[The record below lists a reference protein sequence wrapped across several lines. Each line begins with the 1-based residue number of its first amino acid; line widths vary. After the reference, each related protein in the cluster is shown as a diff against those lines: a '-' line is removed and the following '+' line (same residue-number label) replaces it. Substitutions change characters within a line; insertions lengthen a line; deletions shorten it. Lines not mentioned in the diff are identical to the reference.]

1 MSHEKRDDAQPSSP
15 ERAGRKRT
23 ISRRNVLI
31 GAGIAG
37 FAAPIGIANALPRL
51 GAAKPLFDE
60 SAICRAA
67 APGAAPAGPLRKLT
81 FSWNAAAVCSVP
93 LPVAVEHGIFAKHGL
108 DVELVNFGGST
119 DQLLEAIATGKSDAG
134 IGMAL
139 RWLKPL
145 EQGFDVKITAGTHG
159 GCLRL
164 LVNAGSGI
172 ERLEDLKGKAIATSD
187 MASPDKNFFSILLAK
202 KGIDPVKDVE
212 WRQYP
217 GELLRAALDKGE
229 AQALTGSDPRTYLW
243 LKDGKLKEVSS
254 NLADQY
260 AHRTCCIVGV
270 RGSLLR
276 SDKAAARALT
286 AAILEAAVYTVHH
299 PDDAAKA
306 FQQYAPNASLDD
318 LRAMIKY
325 HTHHH
330 NPVGDALKKELAL
343 YTDELKDVDVIKRGL
358 DSAKFADRIYA
369 DVLS

>member
-1 MSHEKRDDAQPSSP
+1 MSEPEKSS
-15 ERAGRKRT
+15 AVGRNVARH
-23 ISRRNVLI
+23 ISRRRLI
-31 GAGIAG
+31 AGAGVVG
-37 FAAPIGIANALPRL
+37 FSASVGIANALPRF
-51 GAAKPLFDE
+51 GDKPVSLDD
-60 SAICRAA
+60 SAICQTA
-67 APGAAPAGPLRKLT
+67 APGAAPAGPLKKLT

-93 LPVAVEHGIFAKHGL
+93 LPVAVDHGFFAKHGL

-164 LVNAGSGI
+164 LAPVDGGI
-172 ERLEDLKGKAIATSD
+172 AKLEDLKGKTVGTAD
-187 MASPDKNFFSILLAK
+187 MAGPDKNFFAILLAQ
-202 KGIDPVKDVE
+202 KGIDPEKDVE

-217 GELLRAALDKGE
+217 GELLRGALDKGE
-229 AQALTGSDPRTYLW
+229 AHAIVGSDPRTYLW
-243 LKDGKLKEVSS
+243 LKDGKLKEISS
-254 NLADQY
+254 NLVEQY
-260 AHRTCCIVGV
+260 AQRTCCIIGV

-276 SDKAAARALT
+276 SDRPAVTALT
-286 AAILEAAVYTVHH
+286 KAILEAAAHTAHN
-299 PDDAAKA
+299 PLIAAQS
-306 FQQYAPNASLDD
+306 FQKYAPNASLDD
-318 LRAMIKY
+318 LKAMVSY

-343 YTDELKDVDVIKRGL
+343 YTEELKGVSVIKRSL
-358 DSAKFADRIYA
+358 DTTKFADRIFA

>member
-1 MSHEKRDDAQPSSP
+1 MSKTHDKQHALTSV
-15 ERAGRKRT
+15 AGGGSTLTRRKM
-23 ISRRNVLI
+23 LI
-31 GAGIAG
+31 GAGVAG
-37 FAAPIGIANALPRL
+37 FAAPIGIAHALPRL
-51 GAAKPLFDE
+51 GGEKPLFDD
-60 SAICRAA
+60 SAICRTSGPGTAA
-67 APGAAPAGPLRKLT
+67 GGPLKKLT

-93 LPVAVEHGIFAKHGL
+93 LPVAVQHGFFAKHGL
-108 DVELVNFGGST
+108 EVELVNFGGST

-164 LVNAGSGI
+164 LVNNGSGI
-172 ERLEDLKGKAIATSD
+172 ERLEDLKGKVIATSD

-217 GELLRAALDKGE
+217 GELLRAAIDKGE
-229 AQALTGSDPRTYLW
+229 VQALTGSDPRAYLW
-243 LKDGKLKEVSS
+243 LKDGKLKEISS
-254 NLADQY
+254 NLVEQY
-260 AHRTCCIVGV
+260 AQRTCCIIGV

-276 SDKAAARALT
+276 SDKAAAKALT

-299 PDDAAKA
+299 PDEAAKA
-306 FQQYAPNASLDD
+306 FQQYAPNATVDD
-318 LRAMIKY
+318 LKAMVKY

-343 YTDELKDVDVIKRGL
+343 YTDELKDVEVIKRGL